1 MTLMDATAFE
11 QWRKIA
17 ESGDFE
23 ASLAALEQSVAL
35 LEQGGLSLAEM
46 TDCYELGLKLS
57 KRCSDLLRA
66 AELRVTLLDREFA
79 DETVPDSLIDDSGSN
94 EEDEDEDA

>member
-1 MTLMDATAFE
+1 MTHVDATEFKTW
-11 QWRKIA
+11 QIIA

-23 ASLAALEQSVAL
+23 ASLSALEQSVAL
-35 LEQGGLSLAEM
+35 LEQGGLSLANM

-57 KRCSDLLRA
+57 KRCSDLLRE

-79 DETVPDSLIDDSGSN
+79 EDAVLESLNDIDGSD
-94 EEDEDEDA
+94 EEDDE